1 MNYLMAAAVSFVIL
15 CGQSEPAPMT
25 LGDALKYVFTHKGE
39 EFMTEEEV
47 MALGLTRRVWCT
59 TDRTHAGPG
68 YAGSDQYGV
77 ERNTGKRYWL
87 ITKKK
92 STSCAVSSTSVPEP
106 FEGAQAVED
115 PVPTIERPSI
125 EERMMN
131 RPQPSGSSKAD

>member
-1 MNYLMAAAVSFVIL
+1 MPLKEKTNRNLLISFTVL
-15 CGQSEPAPMT
+15 PDGNGGFASCPE
-25 LGDALKYVFTHKGE
+25 L
-39 EFMTEEEV
+39 MTEEEV

-92 STSCAVSSTSVPEP
+92 STSRAVSSTSVPEP